1 MVADR
6 FPNIKNWV
14 LSPHAAERL
23 IERKI
28 SIQEL
33 NLVLGEPD
41 FVTNQGPKY
50 IFSKLI
56 SSRSDN
62 YIAAVVIEKKED
74 LWLVITV
81 MVNFQKK

>member
-1 MVADR
+1 MSDR
-6 FPNIKNWV
+6 IPNIKNWV
-14 LSPHAAERL
+14 LSPHAAERI

-33 NLVLGEPD
+33 KLVLEHPD
-41 FVTNQGPKY
+41 FVTHQGPKY
-50 IFSKLI
+50 IFSKSI
-56 SSRSDN
+56 SNRSDN
-62 YIAAVVIEKKED
+62 HIAAVVIEKKED